1 MITFYDALTSTVALT
16 ALLLLVLSVWLIFK
30 AKMRP
35 IASVLWFFV
44 VLCLPLVG
52 PLALILYLKFWP
64 LETA

>member
-1 MITFYDALTSTVALT
+1 MITFYDALTSTFALT
-16 ALLLLVLSVWLIFK
+16 ALALLVLSVWLIFK

>member
-16 ALLLLVLSVWLIFK
+16 ALLLLVLSAWLIFK

-64 LETA
+64 LERA

>member
-35 IASVLWFFV
+35 ITSILWFFV
-44 VLCLPLVG
+44 VLCLPLIG
-52 PLALILYLKFWP
+52 PLALILYLKFSP
-64 LETA
+64 LERA